1 MNQERAILHFN
12 KFKSLKNEYV
22 RDMLTG
28 LNYKIAK
35 VKLIKISE
43 SDYKVKIL
51 VESDLEK
58 HTKEIDSVYAN
69 NNFKEII
76 L

>member
-22 RDMLTG
+22 RDTLTG
-28 LNYKIAK
+28 LNYKIVK
-35 VKLIKISE
+35 VKLVKIDE
-43 SDYKVKIL
+43 SDYLVKIF

-58 HTKEIDSVYAN
+58 HVKEFDSVYAN
-69 NNFKEII
+69 QNFKEII